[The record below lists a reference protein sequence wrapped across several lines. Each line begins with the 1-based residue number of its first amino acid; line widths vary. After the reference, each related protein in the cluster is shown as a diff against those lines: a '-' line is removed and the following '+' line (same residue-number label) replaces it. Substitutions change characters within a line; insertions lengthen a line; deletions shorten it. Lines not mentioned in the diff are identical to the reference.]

1 MANFKINFEITSGE
15 YDTDTPMYKV
25 KVTTGLVDANE
36 ETPFDGMLLLIERQ
50 SRIDGPADVFY
61 GIIKPTDFRIIGKRR
76 PNKDQ
81 NFYRVDAWNLI
92 FYNEQTMNE
101 AIALMKGQVNSVAE
115 GASILLRENAQRSI
129 THVSPSF

>member
-25 KVTTGLVDANE
+25 KVTTALVDANE

>member
-25 KVTTGLVDANE
+25 KVTTALVDANE

-81 NFYRVDAWNLI
+81 SFYRVDAWNLI